1 MLHWEL
7 KVTSSKLIGNVLKIW
22 DSISLRD
29 PCNHLDEKCGN
40 KSNYCLVDKR
50 TFFKKLF
57 GRTLIS

>member
-40 KSNYCLVDKR
+40 KSNYCLVGKR
-50 TFFKKLF
+50 TFF
-57 GRTLIS
+57 